1 MNMKIFQP
9 VTPFTSLW
17 KCILWSWIWFYMR
30 GESGLWSNLFQNTD
44 ITLFLE
50 QTTAGK
56 EPLRPT
62 ASLQIS
68 ISTISFTLP
77 KSFRITQQHL
87 STLLLRL
94 AAPPGLRHLHRL
106 LELQRLNLEDLPP
119 RRRTNSVAN
128 LEFKK
133 KKNGGK
139 YLTKTILEML
149 KTFLECMLFDYLCI

>member
-1 MNMKIFQP
+1 
-9 VTPFTSLW
+9 
-17 KCILWSWIWFYMR
+17 MR
-30 GESGLWSNLFQNTD
+30 GESGQCSNLFQNTD

-50 QTTAGK
+50 QSTAGK

-77 KSFRITQQHL
+77 KSFRITQQHH
-87 STLLLRL
+87 SPIPLLLRL

-133 KKNGGK
+133 KNGGK
-139 YLTKTILEML
+139 YLTKTTLEML
-149 KTFLECMLFDYLCI
+149 KPFLECMLFDYLCI